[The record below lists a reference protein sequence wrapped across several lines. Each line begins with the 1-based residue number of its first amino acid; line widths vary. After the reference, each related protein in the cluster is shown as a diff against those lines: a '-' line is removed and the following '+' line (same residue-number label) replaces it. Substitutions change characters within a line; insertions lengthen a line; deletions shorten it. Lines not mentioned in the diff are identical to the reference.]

1 MSIQLASNKLKDAIL
16 SEVVVNVMER
26 SVYNSPFASIEEL
39 TPIIEEVKANGLGE
53 ERIILAFT
61 KAMTSLCNAST
72 NTDLTKKRCKHIA
85 NMLSA
90 YLGIYWD

>member
-26 SVYNSPFASIEEL
+26 SVYNSPFA
-39 TPIIEEVKANGLGE
+39 
-53 ERIILAFT
+53 T